1 MEIKTIMKKLR
12 QYKTVK
18 IMYEN
23 MTNANEIIEKI
34 SYIQK
39 SFNDTNIS
47 PVSYNTI
54 EKVCDNDEKILKV
67 IENLKDIK
75 KEDYERVLNEY
86 KVVQLVAP
94 IKFLDFINIQINLYQ
109 NMKNEFEKSQHHSP
123 IVTNAPINEKDIEP
137 KKDVID
143 DLSKFCEDLI
153 KEVSLDE
160 RETVLVYNQ
169 SEPNKILYRY
179 GIYGEIKIASDK
191 KSISQKLEYNP
202 HNYFIKIIALGIRSK
217 DENVKRMNKCIKELI
232 NYEIEAI
239 IITPLN
245 KTVCT
250 GYYHNRPRV
259 INLTKEQIKNF
270 K

>member
-86 KVVQLVAP
+86 KVAQLVTP

-109 NMKNEFEKSQHHSP
+109 NMKNEFEK
-123 IVTNAPINEKDIEP
+123 DIEP

-153 KEVSLDE
+153 KEISVDG
-160 RETVLVYNQ
+160 RRTILVYNQ

-179 GIYGEIKIASDK
+179 GIYRANIVSDK
-191 KSISQKLEYNP
+191 ELVYDQSNYFCEIITIGIKSI
-202 HNYFIKIIALGIRSK
+202 
-217 DENVKRMNKCIKELI
+217 DENVERMIKYIKGLI
-232 NYEIEAI
+232 NNEIDGI
-239 IITPLN
+239 IIVPLN
-245 KTVCT
+245 ETVCT
-250 GYYHNRPRV
+250 GYYNNHHTRI

>member
-1 MEIKTIMKKLR
+1 MEIKTIMEKLR

-86 KVVQLVAP
+86 KVAQLVTP

-109 NMKNEFEKSQHHSP
+109 NMKNEFEKSQHHIP
-123 IVTNAPINEKDIEP
+123 KVNNTPINEKDIEP

-153 KEVSLDE
+153 KEVSVVG
-160 RETVLVYNQ
+160 RETILVYNQ
-169 SEPNKILYRY
+169 SEPNDIIYRD
-179 GIYGEIKIASDK
+179 IKRASDK
-191 KSISQKLEYNP
+191 KSIIYGEGFGSDI
-202 HNYFIKIIALGIRSK
+202 YFAEMITIGIRSK
-217 DENVKRMNKCIKELI
+217 DENVKRVIKYIKALI
-232 NYEIEAI
+232 NNEIDGI
-239 IITPLN
+239 IIVPLN

-250 GYYHNRPRV
+250 GYYNHRPRL